1 MVPERPPLEIASAV
15 NKVFIMSGE
24 CSVAWSGEV
33 LGGTAQQRLAAK
45 QQNHN
50 DDEEKEADRAAAN
63 IEGTGKN
70 RRE

>member
-1 MVPERPPLEIASAV
+1 VTE
-15 NKVFIMSGE
+15 KVFPQPSSDLAG
-24 CSVAWSGEV
+24 AFD
-33 LGGTAQQRLAAK
+33 GTAQWLAAK

-50 DDEEKEADRAAAN
+50 DDDEKEADRAAAN